1 MARRKRTEPA
11 PPEGAMEHQ
20 LPCRHHWV
28 IETPH
33 GPLSRGVCRLCGVVR
48 EFKNFWDD
56 VAGGDVPWRE
66 RLETTQSLKP

>member
-1 MARRKRTEPA
+1 MARHKKTELTSL
-11 PPEGAMEHQ
+11 EGAVEHQ

-33 GPLSRGVCRLCGVVR
+33 GPVSRGACRLCGAVR
-48 EFKNFWDD
+48 EFKNYWDD

-66 RLETTQSLKP
+66 RLEAAETT